1 MKKKLLS
8 LVMAAA
14 MVLGLAACGS
24 SADTTDTGSAVARAP
39 RYQSTR

>member
-14 MVLGLAACGS
+14 MVLGLGCLRQQLRYCG
-24 SADTTDTGSAVARAP
+24 
-39 RYQSTR
+39 YQRQR